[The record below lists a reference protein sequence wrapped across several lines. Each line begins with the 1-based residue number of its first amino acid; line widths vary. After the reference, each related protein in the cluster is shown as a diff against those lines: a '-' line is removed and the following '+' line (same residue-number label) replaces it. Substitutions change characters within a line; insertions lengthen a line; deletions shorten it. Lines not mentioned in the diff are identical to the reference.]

1 MDNQMS
7 GKQEVSVEILCES
20 VLQDAV
26 LAEIDMH
33 HSLLQKLAQ
42 SGDYYDDLNQDN
54 DTPFLSSLGMNHLVE
69 MSVSSSSLLMNED
82 LSFVPETHSSLL
94 QQAAWDREHFDYEM
108 RKSIAKIV
116 LEDELFDVGSSVH
129 SVDSCMQFR
138 DQICMSKLLIDSYRL
153 ELKYKIAYISMC
165 QWDPGI
171 LSLGDWPIGG
181 NFSPWKSD
189 LIRYCYEKMSPWNLT
204 VFNPRDGMQQQL
216 RPRFNLTG

>member
-1 MDNQMS
+1 
-7 GKQEVSVEILCES
+7 
-20 VLQDAV
+20 
-26 LAEIDMH
+26 
-33 HSLLQKLAQ
+33 
-42 SGDYYDDLNQDN
+42 
-54 DTPFLSSLGMNHLVE
+54 MNYLVE
-69 MSVSSSSLLMNED
+69 MSVSSSSLGMNED
-82 LSFVPETHSSLL
+82 LPFVPDTHSSLL

-108 RKSIAKIV
+108 RKSIAEIV

-181 NFSPWKSD
+181 NFSPRKSD
-189 LIRYCYEKMSPWNLT
+189 LIGYCYEKMPPWNLT
-204 VFNPRDGMQQQL
+204 VNNDDGYWLWRCQ
-216 RPRFNLTG
+216 